1 MVFFYLFINC
11 CLDNILHPIND
22 KHIGNIWL
30 KTMFIEAEQLLQVS
44 ASICIYHSRVLF
56 LVGLLYHQNV
66 CMCSYFKP
74 ILNSMGSQ

>member
-1 MVFFYLFINC
+1 
-11 CLDNILHPIND
+11 
-22 KHIGNIWL
+22 
-30 KTMFIEAEQLLQVS
+30 MFIEAEQLLQVS